1 MSTKLPEVAD
11 LEKFE
16 ELGYQQTRDR
26 NAEKKQ
32 IMLTRSREVCTGW
45 RACVAGEKEGE

>member
-26 NAEKKQ
+26 NAEKYGAPFVKK
-32 IMLTRSREVCTGW
+32 IL
-45 RACVAGEKEGE
+45 